1 MEWQKD
7 MFRHSKIDP
16 VSSYW
21 HVIALIDGHD
31 SLFYDW
37 GFIFVFIVF
46 LLVCLFVCLFMF
58 VCLSACAHACI
69 IFIVFFC
76 LLAVCLFIYSSVYYS
91 KVAMLPI
98 VSDAPCFPFDF
109 VGRICTIGGYYKLSF
124 FIMAALFCARMG
136 TIHQKIQWH
145 INNFLRIGLAL
156 LL

>member
-7 MFRHSKIDP
+7 MFRHSKIEP

-31 SLFYDW
+31 SLWLRFY
-37 GFIFVFIVF
+37 FYIYCFF
-46 LLVCLFVCLFMF
+46 LLVCLFVCL
-58 VCLSACAHACI
+58 SACVHACI
-69 IFIVFFC
+69 IFIVFFFVC

-91 KVAMLPI
+91 KVARLPI
-98 VSDAPCFPFDF
+98 SSDAPCFPFDF
-109 VGRICTIGGYYKLSF
+109 VGRICTIGGYCKLSF
-124 FIMAALFCARMG
+124 FIIATLFCARMG
-136 TIHQKIQWH
+136 TIHQKNQWH